1 MGQAEAGQ
9 LVKPGDTGKTVAD
22 KNEDIRG
29 YTVRTASGEE
39 IGKVDDLLVDAA
51 EEKAR
56 FLIVAS
62 GGFLGIGRTRRSS
75 PSTP

>member
-39 IGKVDDLLVDAA
+39 IGKVDDLLV
-51 EEKAR
+51 
-56 FLIVAS
+56 VAS